1 MSVRREPDLEV
12 ALRSALRSLAPE
24 PRPSLKARALAAVDG
39 TPQVSPRS
47 WAAWRAVWASAAVS
61 IVVIAGIAAG
71 IFIGNSPMPPSA
83 TSPSP
88 SEGVPSSE
96 VDATPSVAPP
106 SGDVAQPPVLPG
118 TWERLDLPDPAPG
131 VFSSARASDVVAFHG
146 GYVAVGSF
154 AASCVSDIHEP
165 PPGCE
170 AALEALPTA
179 EAAVVWLSHDARTW
193 ELLPFQGALDGASME
208 HAATDGSRIVVSGFL
223 REPSARVPIVWVSD
237 NGVRWEAVTQG
248 DGLPEHLV
256 WTESGFIGARATD
269 DGPQFVASEDGRS
282 WRPLTNPG
290 DHGAGEVMGMSV
302 GLDGTTVV
310 AVGMTYQYADDGQLL
325 TITGTSWLSREGTT
339 WERAPANEGPEG
351 AWMSAAAETD
361 RGWVAVGLDQ
371 TVDVEPAD
379 EMAVWTSSD
388 GLRWTRAPTS
398 LIGSA
403 SDGYADEVVW
413 TGEQLVATG
422 SVGGEGG
429 SVIAF
434 WLSRDGTTW
443 DAVEGQAA
451 LDEGTPDRLVA
462 FDGWALAVGVR
473 FTASDHMVGVVW
485 IASP

>member
-1 MSVRREPDLEV
+1 M
-12 ALRSALRSLAPE
+12 
-24 PRPSLKARALAAVDG
+24 
-39 TPQVSPRS
+39 
-47 WAAWRAVWASAAVS
+47 
-61 IVVIAGIAAG
+61 VIAGIAAG
-71 IFIGNSPMPPSA
+71 VFIGNSQMAPIA
-83 TSPSP
+83 TPQPASG
-88 SEGVPSSE
+88 EVPSSE
-96 VDATPSVAPP
+96 VGATPSVAPP

-131 VFSSARASDVVAFHG
+131 VFSSARASDVVAFDG

-179 EAAVVWLSHDARTW
+179 EAAAVWLSDDARTW
-193 ELLPFQGALDGASME
+193 ALLPLQATFEGATME
-208 HAATDGSRIVVSGFL
+208 HAATDGSRIVASGFL

-237 NGVRWEAVTQG
+237 DGVSWEAVAQG

-269 DGPQFVASEDGRS
+269 DGPQFVASDDGRS

-290 DHGAGEVMGMSV
+290 EHGPGEVMGMSV

-310 AVGMTYQYADDGQLL
+310 AVGLTYEYADDGELL
-325 TITGTSWLSREGTT
+325 TITGTSWLSREGMT
-339 WERAPANEGPEG
+339 WERAPANEGHEG
-351 AWMSAAAETD
+351 AWMSGAAETD
-361 RGWVAVGLDQ
+361 TGWVAVGLDQ

-379 EMAVWTSSD
+379 EMAVWTSPD
-388 GLRWTRAPTS
+388 GMMWTRAPTS
-398 LIGSA
+398 AIGPA

-422 SVGGEGG
+422 SVSGEGG

-434 WLSRDGTTW
+434 WLSRDGSTW

-451 LDEGTPDRLVA
+451 LAEGTPDRLVA
-462 FDGWALAVGVR
+462 FDGWTLAVGVR

>member
-1 MSVRREPDLEV
+1 
-12 ALRSALRSLAPE
+12 
-24 PRPSLKARALAAVDG
+24 
-39 TPQVSPRS
+39 
-47 WAAWRAVWASAAVS
+47 
-61 IVVIAGIAAG
+61 VVIAGIAAG

-88 SEGVPSSE
+88 SGGVPSTE

-131 VFSSARASDVVAFHG
+131 VFSSARASDVVAFDG

-179 EAAVVWLSHDARTW
+179 EAAAVWLSDDARTW
-193 ELLPFQGALDGASME
+193 ALLPLQATFEGAMME

-223 REPSARVPIVWVSD
+223 IEPSARVPIVWVSD
-237 NGVRWEAVTQG
+237 DGASWEVVAHG
-248 DGLPEHLV
+248 EGLPEQLV

-269 DGPQFVASEDGRS
+269 DGPQFVASDDGRS

-290 DHGAGEVMGMSV
+290 EHGPGEVMGMSV

-310 AVGMTYQYADDGQLL
+310 AVGLTYEYADDGELL
-325 TITGTSWLSREGTT
+325 TITSTSWLRREGMT
-339 WERAPANEGPEG
+339 WERAPANEGHEG

-361 RGWVAVGLDQ
+361 TGWVAVGLDQ
-371 TVDVEPAD
+371 TTDDEPSD
-379 EMAVWTSSD
+379 EVAVWTSPD
-388 GLRWTRAPTS
+388 GLRWTRVGSGSIPMAPYG
-398 LIGSA
+398 GS
-403 SDGYADEVVW
+403 DHVVW
-413 TGEQLVATG
+413 TGEEIVATG
-422 SVGGEGG
+422 TVAGEQG

-434 WLSRDGTTW
+434 WLSRDGTSW

-473 FTASDHMVGVVW
+473 FTASDHTVGVVW